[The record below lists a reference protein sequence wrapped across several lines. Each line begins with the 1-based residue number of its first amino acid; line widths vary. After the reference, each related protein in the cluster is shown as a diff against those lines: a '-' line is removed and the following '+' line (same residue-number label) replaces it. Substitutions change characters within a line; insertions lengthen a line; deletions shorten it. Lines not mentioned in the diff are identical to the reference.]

1 VKQNRYI
8 LLNLCIFLFFVI
20 IHYLSAWVS
29 AAPICPPNHDGMPSS
44 SGCPNCGTKPSG
56 IDVPINTDTNSPPD
70 DQIPEPPRIPD
81 RASQLARADCSRWP
95 GTEPRWNE
103 RTNRVDCFCIQG
115 MAWNRDHTACVDER
129 QAAVEK
135 ADCSQ
140 WPGTEPRWNDRTNR
154 VDCFCVQGMAWN
166 RDHTACIDE
175 RQAALENTDCSRW
188 PGSIPRWNN
197 QTNRV
202 ECICPGGMARSR
214 DNTRCISCAD
224 YENRFVAAYNANQL
238 NAAQGFLQEAVNC
251 PWYGKA
257 ADALK
262 KRGQYLAEQNEKERK
277 CNDLYNRFLNALN
290 GRQFDQARGILAQ
303 AKDCGFQQQGY
314 NDLCN
319 QIRAALTEAK
329 GRKDIRQFRLFL
341 PQAKG
346 CTFYEQ
352 ANADLRQM
360 ELDEHCNKI
369 GTALNEAKRLKD
381 INRFRSLLTQAQK
394 CGFYQQALAD
404 LRKMEGDQVQ
414 AKTKP
419 APPQPPS
426 GHPSD
431 PQYRQKCVGP
441 QYYSWSEQEKKWI
454 LSSGLSYGSTNERVL
469 SWSNPPCPQKS
480 RRKTGPKSYVECRR
494 YWDNCAQKY
503 YCAEV
508 EETYK

>member
-1 VKQNRYI
+1 
-8 LLNLCIFLFFVI
+8 
-20 IHYLSAWVS
+20 
-29 AAPICPPNHDGMPSS
+29 M
-44 SGCPNCGTKPSG
+44 
-56 IDVPINTDTNSPPD
+56 NTNTNKPPD
-70 DQIPEPPRIPD
+70 DQIPEPPREPD
-81 RASQLARADCSRWP
+81 RASQLARADCSGWP
-95 GTEPRWNE
+95 GTEPRWND
-103 RTNRVDCFCIQG
+103 RTNRVDCFCVQG
-115 MAWNRDHTACVDER
+115 TAWNRDHTACVDER

-290 GRQFDQARGILAQ
+290 GKQFDQARGILAQ
-303 AKDCGFQQQGY
+303 AKECGFQQQGY

-480 RRKTGPKSYVECRR
+480 RPKSYVECRR